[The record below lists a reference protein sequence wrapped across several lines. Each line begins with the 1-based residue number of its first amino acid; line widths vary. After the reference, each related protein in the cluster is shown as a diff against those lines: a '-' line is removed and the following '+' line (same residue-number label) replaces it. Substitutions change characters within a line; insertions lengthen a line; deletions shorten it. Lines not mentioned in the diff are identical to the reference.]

1 MKSYDRFAMILAAL
15 AIIAFTLNQPAMQ
28 TAAAQAVATSPAAT
42 RREATPELRRQTF
55 EIVWR
60 TIKEKHFDPK
70 FNGVDWDKVHELYA
84 PRINRVTSDK
94 EFYEL
99 LQQMLGEL
107 HQSHFVVLPPDFVNN
122 SKVDSKE
129 PKEGGIGVQVRI
141 IDGEVVIWRV
151 DPNSTGARAGL
162 RPGFVIKQIDNE
174 SVEQISAPI
183 RKRKESAETIR
194 EIIIDEIAEERL
206 NGKAD
211 TTVRLAYLDENDRL
225 RDVVIKREKPPGE
238 MSPNIGSFPSFYMEF
253 EQKRLTDGI
262 GYLRFNI
269 FMPVLN
275 QRIRAAVRSMTDAP
289 GLIIDLRGNP
299 GGFDGVGQGLAG
311 LLVDKQ
317 ISLGTSRM
325 RKGYENYIV
334 YPQKNP
340 YMGTVVILLDC
351 MSGSASESFGGGMQ
365 AVGRAVVVGER
376 SGGGD
381 LDASIDELPTGALL
395 LYAYADFVTAKGVSL
410 EGRGV
415 IPDVEVKLTRA
426 SLLRNDDPQL
436 EAAINY
442 IKKQSGQPKIS
453 FGVYLTGKD

>member
-1 MKSYDRFAMILAAL
+1 MKSYNRFAMILVAST
-15 AIIAFTLNQPAMQ
+15 IIAATLNQPFMQ
-28 TAAAQAVATSPAAT
+28 AAAAQTVAASPAAT
-42 RREATPELRRQTF
+42 RLEATPELRRQTF

-84 PRINRVTSDK
+84 PRIAVVKNDK

-129 PKEGGIGVQVRI
+129 PEEESIGVQVRI

-151 DPNSTGARAGL
+151 NSSSSGARAGL

-174 SVEQISAPI
+174 SIEQISAPL
-183 RKRKESAETIR
+183 RKGSESAETIR
-194 EIIIDEIAEERL
+194 ERIIDEVAEERL
-206 NGKAD
+206 SGKPE
-211 TTVRLAYLDENDRL
+211 TSVRLVYLDENGRTH
-225 RDVVIKREKPPGE
+225 DVTIKREKPPGE

-262 GYLRFNI
+262 GYLRFNM

-275 QRIRAAVRSMTDAP
+275 QRIRAAIRSMVDAP

-311 LLVDKQ
+311 LLFDKQ
-317 ISLGTSRM
+317 TTLGTSRM

-340 YMGTVVILLDC
+340 YLGPVVILLDC
-351 MSGSASESFGGGMQ
+351 MSGSASESFSGGMQ

-381 LDASIDELPTGALL
+381 LDASVDELPTGALL

-415 IPDVEVKLTRA
+415 VPDVEVKLTRE
-426 SLLRNDDPQL
+426 SLLRNSDTQL

-442 IKKQSGQPKIS
+442 IKKQSGQQK
-453 FGVYLTGKD
+453 

>member
-1 MKSYDRFAMILAAL
+1 MKSYDRFAMLLAAI
-15 AIIAFTLNQPAMQ
+15 AIIASTLSQPAMQ
-28 TAAAQAVATSPAAT
+28 AAAAQTLAASPVAT

-84 PRINRVTSDK
+84 PRIARVRSDK

-107 HQSHFVVLPPDFVNN
+107 HQSHFVVLPPDVVNGN
-122 SKVDSKE
+122 KVDSKE
-129 PKEGGIGVQVRI
+129 PKEEGIGVQVRI

-151 DPNSTGARAGL
+151 ASNSSGERAGL

-183 RKRKESAETIR
+183 RKRRESAETIR
-194 EIIIDEIAEERL
+194 ERIISEIAEERL
-206 NGKAD
+206 NGKPE
-211 TTVRLAYLDENDRL
+211 TSVRLVYLDENDRT
-225 RDVVIKREKPPGE
+225 RDVTIKREKPPGE

-253 EQKRLTDGI
+253 EQKRLADGI

-275 QRIRAAVRSMTDAP
+275 QRIRAAIRSMADAP

-317 ISLGTSRM
+317 TTLGTSRM

-340 YMGTVVILLDC
+340 YMGPVVILVDC
-351 MSGSASESFGGGMQ
+351 MSGSASESFAGGMQ

-381 LDASIDELPTGALL
+381 LDAAIDELPTGALL
-395 LYAYADFVTAKGVSL
+395 LYAYGDFLTAKGVSL

-426 SLLRNDDPQL
+426 SLLQDDDPQL

-442 IKKQSGQPKIS
+442 IKKQSGQQK
-453 FGVYLTGKD
+453 